1 MSLCS
6 VSTLGKE
13 VLAMQDDKEFN
24 DTSKLKHVAGKK
36 I

>member
-13 VLAMQDDKEFN
+13 VSAMQDDKEFN
-24 DTSKLKHVAGKK
+24 DTLKLKHVSGK
-36 I
+36 